1 MTHRID
7 WFLVAALGVL
17 VLSVGVHLWDPI
29 FFVIPYASE
38 DGVIE
43 YSTTVF
49 LTLSAIILLFNATAL
64 WRRGV
69 ALGAALTVVYALVF
83 FFGAGEEVSWG
94 QRIFGWES
102 GDYFQENN
110 FQGETNLHNLVV
122 GSSHLAETLF
132 GNVLTAVILLYLV
145 VLPLLYPRLA
155 WLRRLADRL
164 VVPVPWLR
172 HAIVAVVASVVI
184 GLMDQERKWEVY
196 ELIFSLLTA
205 SIFLSPQNRDKT
217 R

>member
-7 WFLVAALGVL
+7 WLLVAALGVL

-49 LTLSAIILLFNATAL
+49 LALSAIILLFNATAL

-69 ALGAALTVVYALVF
+69 AFGAALTVVYALAF

-172 HAIVAVVASVVI
+172 HGIVAVVASVVI

>member
-7 WFLVAALGVL
+7 WLLVAALGVL

-43 YSTTVF
+43 YSTTAF
-49 LTLSAIILLFNATAL
+49 LALSAIILLFNATAL

-69 ALGAALTVVYALVF
+69 AFGAALTVLYALVF

-172 HAIVAVVASVVI
+172 HGIVAVVASVVI

>member
-7 WFLVAALGVL
+7 WLLVAALGVL